1 MQLAQ
6 NLDEIQRNAMPNFK
20 FAGQSIGDVVAGLL
34 PYLFAGA
41 GLLLLLF
48 LLYGGISLMLS
59 RGDPKAMQSAKEKI
73 SGALIGFIVVFAAYW
88 IVQILGR
95 MLGIEAVIQTF

>member
-1 MQLAQ
+1 MLAQ
-6 NLDEIQRNAMPNFK
+6 IDFNALEGTTGFK
-20 FAGQSIGDVVAGLL
+20 FVNKSLGDIVAALL

-73 SGALIGFIVVFAAYW
+73 SGALIGFIIVFAAYW
-88 IVQILGR
+88 IVQIVGK